1 MLHCNEFIRDIN
13 IPKSEFIHIQNEGDS
28 ICIKGYVYKV
38 NRREFFYLDNL
49 YVYLKALFGRK
60 ELNK

>member
-13 IPKSEFIHIQNEGDS
+13 IPKSEPIHIQNEGDS

-38 NRREFFYLDNL
+38 NRREFG
-49 YVYLKALFGRK
+49 YLKALFGRK